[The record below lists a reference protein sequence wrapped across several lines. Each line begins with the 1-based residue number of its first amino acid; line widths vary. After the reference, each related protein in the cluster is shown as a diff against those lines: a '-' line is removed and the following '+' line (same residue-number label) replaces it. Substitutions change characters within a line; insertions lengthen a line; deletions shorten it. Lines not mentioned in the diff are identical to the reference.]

1 VTRQPRVSDVDHG
14 GIDHWI
20 LDDHHTAEK
29 IAVAAWIVAG
39 TLFLALV
46 IGPIRRS
53 IDSFDLWFFEL
64 TYPIK
69 WAPLTG
75 LSYVMAFLGSAV
87 FVWPLRFLVTIVLA
101 FRRRWVAVGAWLA
114 PIALSEPLIGLLKT
128 LYDRPRPPRHLVD
141 EITAAFPSGHA
152 VAGSVVAISLVIVLV
167 PPGLARRNLEMAAA
181 AFAFVMAGS
190 RIYLGA
196 HWLTDVCAGVAL
208 GAACAVGGA
217 ALVQRWFRARRAV
230 QAGL

>member
-1 VTRQPRVSDVDHG
+1 MTGEPRESDLGHTG
-14 GIDHWI
+14 MDHWI
-20 LDDHHTAEK
+20 LEDHHNAEK
-29 IAVAAWIVAG
+29 IAVGAWIVAG
-39 TLFLALV
+39 MLFLAMA

-69 WAPLTG
+69 WGPLTG
-75 LSYVMAFLGSAV
+75 LSYVMAFLGSAT
-87 FVWPLRFLVTIVLA
+87 FVWPLRLLVTVVLGL
-101 FRRRWVAVGAWLA
+101 RRRWIALGAWLA
-114 PIALSEPLIGLLKT
+114 GIALSEPLIGVLKT
-128 LYDRPRPPRHLVD
+128 LYDRPRPPQHLVD

-152 VAGSVVAISLVIVLV
+152 IAGSVVALSLVIVLV
-167 PPGLARRNLEMAAA
+167 PPGHARRNLEMAAA
-181 AFAFVMAGS
+181 AFAFVMASS

-208 GAACAVGGA
+208 GAACAIGGA

-230 QAGL
+230 QVVS

>member
-1 VTRQPRVSDVDHG
+1 MTGQPRASDVDHG

-20 LDDHHTAEK
+20 LEDHHNAEK
-29 IAVAAWIVAG
+29 MAVAAWIVAG
-39 TLFLALV
+39 MLFLAMA

-69 WAPLTG
+69 WGPLTG

-101 FRRRWVAVGAWLA
+101 LKRRWVALGAWLA

-167 PPGLARRNLEMAAA
+167 PPGRARRNLEMAAA
-181 AFAFVMAGS
+181 AFAFAMAGS

-196 HWLTDVCAGVAL
+196 HWLTDVCGGVAL

-230 QAGL
+230 QAIM